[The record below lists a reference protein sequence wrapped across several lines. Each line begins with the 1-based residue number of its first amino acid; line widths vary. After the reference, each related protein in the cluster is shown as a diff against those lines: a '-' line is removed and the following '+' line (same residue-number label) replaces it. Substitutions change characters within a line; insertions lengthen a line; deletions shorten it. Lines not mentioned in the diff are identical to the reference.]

1 MTHIICG
8 THGKQEETFVCRHII
23 ETISDG
29 EARGFY
35 WNRTE
40 EGFEAICGACNDLS
54 EKEFA
59 KVVEDLIRPLCFGCF
74 QDAAAIN
81 GIEIV

>member
-1 MTHIICG
+1 MTQITCG

-23 ETISDG
+23 ETVKDG
-29 EARGFY
+29 EPRGFH

-40 EGFEAICGACNDLS
+40 EGFEAICSECNELS
-54 EKEFA
+54 EKAFA
-59 KVVEDLIRPLCFGCF
+59 SQVEDLIRPLCFGCF
-74 QDAAAIN
+74 QDAASIN